1 MTDDEL
7 AKVLDQALKEGLYEP
22 DDLYLFDTKLAW
34 QLSNQVHVN
43 GAQRK
48 EVFAALEKHPDIS
61 PLLGL
66 YINSGINGQKL
77 ARESL
82 GDWLLTRGTQ
92 IGSVSAVAEL
102 RAFVDSQHC
111 DVEEYLAISGLEV
124 ASPISLSAR
133 IDLIPITAVP
143 ESVVTI

>member
-43 GAQRK
+43 DAQRK

-92 IGSVSAVAEL
+92 IGSVSAVA
-102 RAFVDSQHC
+102 
-111 DVEEYLAISGLEV
+111 
-124 ASPISLSAR
+124 
-133 IDLIPITAVP
+133 
-143 ESVVTI
+143 